1 MCCICLRCRNPI
13 TIVCL
18 VFFFFFLMIR
28 PPPSSTLFP
37 YPPLFRSRDASHQ
50 RASPLAPMTS
60 ARPVDRPRACQFAC
74 RSPRSTTHACRHD
87 VQEERSVC
95 KGMASLALPAGRRHR
110 GQRAGSS
117 TRLRPSC
124 LVYFF
129 SQVLTEIVP
138 PRLVAREQQIG

>member
-1 MCCICLRCRNPI
+1 MLIFVCIFRVSFILYLLSLLFFFFI
-13 TIVCL
+13 FLCL

-37 YPPLFRSRDASHQ
+37 YPPLFRSRDDSHQ
-50 RASPLAPMTS
+50 RASHLAPMNF

-95 KGMASLALPAGRRHR
+95 KGMARSEEHTSELQSPCNLVC
-110 GQRAGSS
+110 
-117 TRLRPSC
+117 RL
-124 LVYFF
+124 L
-129 SQVLTEIVP
+129 LEKKNTT
-138 PRLVAREQQIG
+138 L